1 MTMPQE
7 KEEMFKKIGVD
18 VSEDNI
24 NIDLTKTKDFFNTLQ
39 NTLQEKA
46 ETIEKDIAEGKLDLE
61 ENVGIKVDNEHINI
75 DLKKTKSFIE
85 EFGKKIEH
93 FLGEIDHVAKKLDK
107 TAEEIVNKPEEK
119 ES

>member
-1 MTMPQE
+1 MPKE

-93 FLGEIDHVAKKLDK
+93 FLGEIDHVVSKLDTSKEETVTK
-107 TAEEIVNKPEEK
+107 TEDK

>member
-1 MTMPQE
+1 MPQE
-7 KEEMFKKIGVD
+7 KEEMLKKIGVD

-24 NIDLTKTKDFFNTLQ
+24 NIDITKTKDFFHALQTTLQ
-39 NTLQEKA
+39 KKA
-46 ETIEKDIAEGKLDLE
+46 ETIEKDISDGKLDLE
-61 ENVGIKVDNEHINI
+61 KNVGIKVDNEHIDI

-93 FLGEIDHVAKKLDK
+93 FLGEMDHVVGKFDK
-107 TAEEIVNKPEEK
+107 TAEETTKKEESK

>member
-1 MTMPQE
+1 MPQE
-7 KEEMFKKIGVD
+7 KEEILKKIGVD

-24 NIDLTKTKDFFNTLQ
+24 NIDMTKTKDFFNTLQ

-46 ETIEKDIAEGKLDLE
+46 ETIEKDISEGKLDLK
-61 ENVGIKVDNEHINI
+61 ENVGIKVDNEYINI

-93 FLGEIDHVAKKLDK
+93 FLGEIDHVVGKLDK
-107 TAEEIVNKPEEK
+107 TAAETTKKEEDK